1 MLSRLEDGLRR
12 AGYEPGSRIIVALS
26 GGPDSTALT
35 VGLTELLGGRDQI
48 VAAHFNHRT
57 RGEESDADEQFVR
70 KLCDEIGTPLRA
82 GSASEASEGMSENDA
97 RNLRYR
103 FLQDIA
109 DELGIPYVA
118 VAHTADDQ
126 AETVLLRIA
135 RGTGM
140 RGLAAM
146 PYARPIADGSGVSVI
161 RPMLDV
167 TRAEVAQFLNERGI
181 VPRHDASND
190 DVRYARNRIRHHV
203 MPALAEI
210 NPAIVQALTRL
221 ARIAREHNDYIDTE
235 SGLAA
240 RLVGLPNLHGIHDL
254 APPLAARLLEM
265 VHAEVAELGA
275 QLEMQ
280 HIDAVL
286 RLVKLDKEA
295 ELHLPGNVI
304 LRHSVGQT
312 TMSRRDNAES
322 DAPAPLQ
329 EAKLLIPGSVV
340 LSNGMRM
347 TAEVVEVPQSFE
359 DAPRSGHQW
368 AYVSHSYGLKDL
380 GYALVRGRNPGD
392 GYTPLGAKHSRKVQ
406 DLMVNAKVPRAQRDS
421 VPIVIDPRLRSN
433 VWIVGFPPSD
443 QWRVE
448 AGDKLCV
455 KLTAHLPAPV
465 DRDAGASASSTAD

>member
-12 AGYEPGSRIIVALS
+12 AGYEPGGRIVVALS

-35 VGLTELLGGRDQI
+35 VGLSELHGGRDQI

-57 RGEESDADEQFVR
+57 RGEESDADEEFVR
-70 KLCDEIGTPLRA
+70 KLCDEIGIPLRA
-82 GSASEASEGMSENDA
+82 GSASEASNGMSENDA

-103 FLQDIA
+103 FLRGIA
-109 DELGIPYVA
+109 DELDIPYVA

-146 PYARPIADGSGVSVI
+146 PYARPIADGSGVSLI

-210 NPAIVQALTRL
+210 NPAVVQALTRL
-221 ARIAREHNDYIDTE
+221 TKIAREHNEFVEAEFGVAVQLFDW
-235 SGLAA
+235 
-240 RLVGLPNLHGIHDL
+240 PNLHGIQDL
-254 APPLAARLLEM
+254 ARPLAARVLEAA
-265 VHAEVAELGA
+265 HAEVAESGA

-280 HIDAVL
+280 HIESAL
-286 RLVKLDKEA
+286 QLVNRAKGA

-304 LRHSVGQT
+304 LRHSIGET
-312 TMSRRDNAES
+312 TMSRRDGAES

-329 EAKLLIPGSVV
+329 EAKLPIPGSVV
-340 LSNGMRM
+340 LSNGMCM
-347 TAEVVEVPQSFE
+347 TAEVVEVPPSFE
-359 DAPRSGHQW
+359 NAPRSGHKW
-368 AYVSHSYGLKDL
+368 AYVSRSYGLKEL

-392 GYTPLGAKHSRKVQ
+392 SYTPFGSKHSRKVQ
-406 DLMVNAKVPRAQRDS
+406 DLMVNAKIPRARRDG
-421 VPIVIDPRLRSN
+421 VPIVIDPRVRSK

-443 QWRVE
+443 HWRIE
-448 AGDKLCV
+448 TGDKLCV

-465 DRDAGASASSTAD
+465 DRNAGASTISTAD